1 MSASVFL
8 SPALISIAAI
18 LYAASFLINSY
29 VMGSFSFSLGVSWV
43 FLPAGLRLLLTLL
56 FDKNGATGI
65 AIASIA
71 ISLGFYFEDPVLGVG
86 AGIIS
91 GLAPYIAK
99 LLVFRDAQSS
109 SDLSQLDAKQ
119 LLNCIFVF
127 SVVSPLMHQAWYSLH
142 HKDGLFFEHLGVMI
156 IGDLIG
162 TFIVIYLAK
171 ATIFLYKQR
180 VSKKQ
185 VRD

>member
-1 MSASVFL
+1 MPPSVFL

-56 FDKNGATGI
+56 LDKNGALGI
-65 AIASIA
+65 AIASVA
-71 ISLGFYFEDPVLGVG
+71 ISLGFYFEDPVLGIG

-99 LLVFRDAQSS
+99 LIVFRDSHS
-109 SDLSQLDAKQ
+109 NSDLSQLDSKQ
-119 LLNCIFVF
+119 LLNCVFIF
-127 SVVSPLMHQAWYSLH
+127 SVVSPLMHQVWYSLH
-142 HKDGLFFEHLGVMI
+142 NKDGLFFEALGVMI

-162 TFIVIYLAK
+162 TFIVIYFAK
-171 ATIFLYKQR
+171 AAIYLYKKRALNQ
-180 VSKKQ
+180 KA
-185 VRD
+185 

>member
-18 LYAASFLINSY
+18 LYAASFSINSY

-56 FDKNGATGI
+56 LDKNGALGI
-65 AIASIA
+65 AIASVA
-71 ISLGFYFEDPVLGVG
+71 ISLGFYFEDPVLGIG

-99 LLVFRDAQSS
+99 LLVFPDGDSS
-109 SDLSQLDAKQ
+109 RDLSQLDAKK
-119 LLNCIFVF
+119 LLNCVFVF

-142 HKDGLFFEHLGVMI
+142 NKDGSFFEGLGVMI

-162 TFIVIYLAK
+162 TLLVIYLAK
-171 ATIFLYKQR
+171 AAIFLYK
-180 VSKKQ
+180 KKASNI
-185 VRD
+185 

>member
-8 SPALISIAAI
+8 SPSLISIAAI
-18 LYAASFLINSY
+18 LYSASFLINSY

-56 FDKNGATGI
+56 LGKNGALGI

-71 ISLGFYFEDPVLGVG
+71 ISLGFYFEDPVLGIG

-99 LLVFRDAQSS
+99 LLVFPNKGSS
-109 SDLSQLDAKQ
+109 RDLSQLDSKQ
-119 LLNCIFVF
+119 LLNCVFVF

-142 HKDGLFFEHLGVMI
+142 NKDGLFFEDLGVMI

-162 TFIVIYLAK
+162 TLIVIYLAK
-171 ATIFLYKQR
+171 AAIFLYK
-180 VSKKQ
+180 KKASNH
-185 VRD
+185 

>member
-1 MSASVFL
+1 MPASVFL

-18 LYAASFLINSY
+18 LYAASFSINSY

-56 FDKNGATGI
+56 LDKNGALGI
-65 AIASIA
+65 AIASVA
-71 ISLGFYFEDPVLGVG
+71 ISLGFYFEDPIIGIG

-99 LLVFRDAQSS
+99 LIVFRDSHSS

-127 SVVSPLMHQAWYSLH
+127 SIVSPLMHQAWFALH
-142 HKDGLFFEHLGVMI
+142 NEEILFFEHLGVMI

-162 TFIVIYLAK
+162 TFIVIYFAK
-171 ATIFLYKQR
+171 AVIYLYKKRSLNQ
-180 VSKKQ
+180 KA
-185 VRD
+185 

>member
-8 SPALISIAAI
+8 SPVLISIAAI
-18 LYAASFLINSY
+18 LYAASFSINSY

-56 FDKNGATGI
+56 LDKNGALGI

-71 ISLGFYFEDPVLGVG
+71 ISLGFYFEDPVLGIG

-99 LLVFRDAQSS
+99 LLVFPNKGSS
-109 SDLSQLDAKQ
+109 RDLSQLDSKQ
-119 LLNCIFVF
+119 LLNCVFVF

-142 HKDGLFFEHLGVMI
+142 NKDGLFFEGLGVMI

-162 TFIVIYLAK
+162 TLIVIYLAK
-171 ATIFLYKQR
+171 AAIFLYK
-180 VSKKQ
+180 KKASNH
-185 VRD
+185 

>member
-1 MSASVFL
+1 MFPSVFL
-8 SPALISIAAI
+8 SPTLISIAAI

-56 FDKNGATGI
+56 LDKNGAIGI

-71 ISLGFYFEDPVLGVG
+71 ISLGFYFEDLILGIG
-86 AGIIS
+86 AGVIS

-99 LLVFRDAQSS
+99 LLVFPDSDSNR
-109 SDLSQLDAKQ
+109 DLSQLDAKQ
-119 LLNCIFVF
+119 LLNCVFVF
-127 SVVSPLMHQAWYSLH
+127 SVVSPIMHQAWYSLH
-142 HKDGLFFEHLGVMI
+142 NKEGLFFEELGVMI

-162 TFIVIYLAK
+162 TLIIIYLAK
-171 ATIFLYKQR
+171 AAIFLYKKR
-180 VSKKQ
+180 ASNH
-185 VRD
+185 

>member
-1 MSASVFL
+1 MSPSVFL
-8 SPALISIAAI
+8 SPTLISIAAI

-56 FDKNGATGI
+56 LDKNGAIGI

-71 ISLGFYFEDPVLGVG
+71 ISLGFYFEDLILGIG
-86 AGIIS
+86 AGVIS

-99 LLVFRDAQSS
+99 LLVFPDSDSNR
-109 SDLSQLDAKQ
+109 DLSQLDAKQ
-119 LLNCIFVF
+119 LLNCVFVF
-127 SVVSPLMHQAWYSLH
+127 SVVSPIMHQAWYSLH
-142 HKDGLFFEHLGVMI
+142 NKEGLFFEELGVMI

-162 TFIVIYLAK
+162 TLIIIYLAK
-171 ATIFLYKQR
+171 AAIFLYKKR
-180 VSKKQ
+180 ASNH
-185 VRD
+185 

>member
-1 MSASVFL
+1 MPLSIFF
-8 SPALISIAAI
+8 SPALICIAAT

-56 FDKNGATGI
+56 LDKNGALGI

-71 ISLGFYFEDPVLGVG
+71 ISLGFYFEDPILGIG

-99 LLVFRDAQSS
+99 LLVFRDSDLKQ
-109 SDLSQLDAKQ
+109 DLSQLDAKQ
-119 LLNCIFVF
+119 LLNCVFVF
-127 SVVSPLMHQAWYSLH
+127 SIVSPLMHQAWYKLH
-142 HKDGLFFEHLGVMI
+142 NPESSFFEGLGVMI
-156 IGDLIG
+156 VGDLIG
-162 TFIVIYLAK
+162 TFIVIYVAK
-171 ATIFLYKQR
+171 AAIFLYKKKR
-180 VSKKQ
+180 VNLKA
-185 VRD
+185 

>member
-1 MSASVFL
+1 MFSSVFL

-18 LYAASFLINSY
+18 LYAVSFLINSY

-56 FDKNGATGI
+56 FDKNGAIGI
-65 AIASIA
+65 AVASIA
-71 ISLGFYFEDPVLGVG
+71 ISLGFYFEDPILGIG

-99 LLVFRDAQSS
+99 LIVFRD
-109 SDLSQLDAKQ
+109 SDLKQDLSELDAKQ

-127 SVVSPLMHQAWYSLH
+127 SIVSPLMHQAWYSLH
-142 HKDGLFFEHLGVMI
+142 NKDGFFFEHLGVMI

-162 TFIVIYLAK
+162 TFIVIYFAK
-171 ATIFLYKQR
+171 AVIFLYKKRAFNQ
-180 VSKKQ
+180 KA
-185 VRD
+185 

>member
-1 MSASVFL
+1 MFSPVFL

-18 LYAASFLINSY
+18 LYAASFLINSF

-56 FDKNGATGI
+56 LDKNGALGI

-71 ISLGFYFEDPVLGVG
+71 ISLGFYFEDPILGIG

-99 LLVFRDAQSS
+99 LLVFSDKDSKR
-109 SDLSQLDAKQ
+109 DLSQLDAKQ
-119 LLNCIFVF
+119 LLNCVFVF
-127 SVVSPLMHQAWYSLH
+127 SVVSPLMHQVWYSLH
-142 HKDGLFFEHLGVMI
+142 KEDSLFFEDLGVMI

-162 TFIVIYLAK
+162 TLIVIYLAK
-171 ATIFLYKQR
+171 AAIFLYK
-180 VSKKQ
+180 KKAFNH
-185 VRD
+185 

>member
-1 MSASVFL
+1 MSPSVFI
-8 SPALISIAAI
+8 SPTLISIAAI

-29 VMGSFSFSLGVSWV
+29 AMGAFSFSLGVSWV

-56 FDKNGATGI
+56 LDKNGAIGI

-71 ISLGFYFEDPVLGVG
+71 ISLGFYFEDPILGIG

-99 LLVFRDAQSS
+99 LLVFPDGDSS
-109 SDLSQLDAKQ
+109 RDLSQLDAKK
-119 LLNCIFVF
+119 LLNCVFIF
-127 SVVSPLMHQAWYSLH
+127 SVVSPIMHQAWYSLH
-142 HKDGLFFEHLGVMI
+142 NKEGLFFEELGVMI

-162 TFIVIYLAK
+162 TLIVIYIAK
-171 ATIFLYKQR
+171 AAIFLYK
-180 VSKKQ
+180 KKASSI
-185 VRD
+185 

>member
-1 MSASVFL
+1 MFPSVFL
-8 SPALISIAAI
+8 SPTLISIAAI

-56 FDKNGATGI
+56 LDKNGAIGI

-71 ISLGFYFEDPVLGVG
+71 ISLGFYFEDLILGIG
-86 AGIIS
+86 AGVIS

-99 LLVFRDAQSS
+99 LLVFPDSDSNR
-109 SDLSQLDAKQ
+109 DLSQLDAKK
-119 LLNCIFVF
+119 LLNCVFVF

-142 HKDGLFFEHLGVMI
+142 NKDGSFFEDLGVMI

-162 TFIVIYLAK
+162 TLLVIYLAK
-171 ATIFLYKQR
+171 AGIFLYK
-180 VSKKQ
+180 KKASNI
-185 VRD
+185 

>member
-1 MSASVFL
+1 MFPSIFL
-8 SPALISIAAI
+8 SPILISVAAI
-18 LYAASFLINSY
+18 LYAASFFINSY

-56 FDKNGATGI
+56 LDKNGALGI

-71 ISLGFYFEDPVLGVG
+71 ISLGFYFEDPILGIG

-99 LLVFRDAQSS
+99 LMVFPDKDSGR
-109 SDLSQLDAKQ
+109 DLSQLDSKQ
-119 LLNCIFVF
+119 LLNCVFVF
-127 SVVSPLMHQAWYSLH
+127 SVVSPLMHQAWYSVH
-142 HKDGLFFEHLGVMI
+142 NKESLFFEDLGVMI

-162 TFIVIYLAK
+162 TLIVIYLAK
-171 ATIFLYKQR
+171 AVIYLYKKRIFNQK
-180 VSKKQ
+180 V
-185 VRD
+185 

>member
-1 MSASVFL
+1 MSPSIFL
-8 SPALISIAAI
+8 SPALISVAAI

-43 FLPAGLRLLLTLL
+43 FLPAGLRLLLTLVL
-56 FDKNGATGI
+56 DKNGALGI

-71 ISLGFYFEDPVLGVG
+71 ISLGFYFEDSVLGIG

-99 LLVFRDAQSS
+99 LLVFPDKDSS
-109 SDLSQLDAKQ
+109 RDLSQLDSKQ
-119 LLNCIFVF
+119 LLNCVFVF
-127 SVVSPLMHQAWYSLH
+127 SVVSPLMHQVWYSLH
-142 HKDGLFFEHLGVMI
+142 NKEILFFEHLGVMI

-162 TFIVIYLAK
+162 TLIVIYVAK
-171 ATIFLYKQR
+171 AAIFLYKKR
-180 VSKKQ
+180 IST
-185 VRD
+185 

>member
-8 SPALISIAAI
+8 SPALISIAAF

-56 FDKNGATGI
+56 LDKNGALGI
-65 AIASIA
+65 ALASIA
-71 ISLGFYFEDPVLGVG
+71 ISLGFYFEDPILGIG

-91 GLAPYIAK
+91 GLAPYMAK
-99 LLVFRDAQSS
+99 LLVFRDSDLKH
-109 SDLSQLDAKQ
+109 DLSQLDAKQ
-119 LLNCIFVF
+119 LLNCVFIF
-127 SVVSPLMHQAWYSLH
+127 SIVSPLMHQAWYKLYNPES
-142 HKDGLFFEHLGVMI
+142 LFFEGLGVMI

-162 TFIVIYLAK
+162 TFIVIYFAK
-171 ATIFLYKQR
+171 TAIFLYK
-180 VSKKQ
+180 KKSLNQ
-185 VRD
+185 KA

>member
-56 FDKNGATGI
+56 LDKNGALGI

-71 ISLGFYFEDPVLGVG
+71 ISLGFYFEDPVLGIG

-91 GLAPYIAK
+91 GLAPYIAT
-99 LLVFRDAQSS
+99 LLVFSDKDSNR
-109 SDLSQLDAKQ
+109 DLSQLDAKQ
-119 LLNCIFVF
+119 LLNCVFVF
-127 SVVSPLMHQAWYSLH
+127 SVVSPLMHQAWFSLNN
-142 HKDGLFFEHLGVMI
+142 KDGLFFEHLGVMI

-162 TFIVIYLAK
+162 TLIVIYLAK
-171 ATIFLYKQR
+171 AAIYLYKRR
-180 VSKKQ
+180 VFNQKA
-185 VRD
+185 

>member
-1 MSASVFL
+1 MSPSVFI
-8 SPALISIAAI
+8 SPTLISIAAI

-56 FDKNGATGI
+56 LDKNGAIGI

-71 ISLGFYFEDPVLGVG
+71 ISLGFYFEDLILGIG
-86 AGIIS
+86 AGVIS

-99 LLVFRDAQSS
+99 LLVFPDSDSNR
-109 SDLSQLDAKQ
+109 DLSQLDAKQ
-119 LLNCIFVF
+119 LLNCVFVF
-127 SVVSPLMHQAWYSLH
+127 SVVSPIMHQAWYSLH
-142 HKDGLFFEHLGVMI
+142 NKEGLFFEELGVMI

-162 TFIVIYLAK
+162 TLIVIYLAK
-171 ATIFLYKQR
+171 AGIFLYKKR
-180 VSKKQ
+180 ASNT
-185 VRD
+185 

>member
-1 MSASVFL
+1 MLPSVL
-8 SPALISIAAI
+8 ISPTLISIAAI
-18 LYAASFLINSY
+18 LYAVSFLINSY

-56 FDKNGATGI
+56 FDKNGAIGI

-71 ISLGFYFEDPVLGVG
+71 ISLGFYFEDPVLGIG

-99 LLVFRDAQSS
+99 LIVFRSS
-109 SDLSQLDAKQ
+109 PLGSDLSQLDAKQ

-127 SVVSPLMHQAWYSLH
+127 SIVSPLMHQAWFSLH

-162 TFIVIYLAK
+162 TFIVIYFAK
-171 ATIFLYKQR
+171 AVIFLYKKRSFNQ
-180 VSKKQ
+180 KA
-185 VRD
+185 

>member
-18 LYAASFLINSY
+18 LYAVSFLINSY

-56 FDKNGATGI
+56 LDKNGALGI

-71 ISLGFYFEDPVLGVG
+71 ISLGFFFDDPVLGIG

-99 LLVFRDAQSS
+99 LLVFSEKDSGR
-109 SDLSQLDAKQ
+109 DLSQLDSKQ
-119 LLNCIFVF
+119 LLNCVFVF

-142 HKDGLFFEHLGVMI
+142 NKASSFFEHLGVMI

-162 TFIVIYLAK
+162 TLIVIYLAK
-171 ATIFLYKQR
+171 AAIFLYK
-180 VSKKQ
+180 KKALNL
-185 VRD
+185 

>member
-1 MSASVFL
+1 MFSPVFL

-29 VMGSFSFSLGVSWV
+29 AMGAFSFSLGVSWV

-56 FDKNGATGI
+56 LDKSGALGI

-71 ISLGFYFEDPVLGVG
+71 ISLGFYFEDPVLGIG

-99 LLVFRDAQSS
+99 LLVFSDKDSNR
-109 SDLSQLDAKQ
+109 DLSQLDAKQ
-119 LLNCIFVF
+119 LLNCVFVF

-142 HKDGLFFEHLGVMI
+142 KQDGLFFEDLGVMI

-162 TFIVIYLAK
+162 TLIVIYLAK
-171 ATIFLYKQR
+171 AAIFLYK
-180 VSKKQ
+180 KKASNH
-185 VRD
+185 

>member
-1 MSASVFL
+1 MSPSVFL
-8 SPALISIAAI
+8 SPTLISIAAI

-56 FDKNGATGI
+56 LDKNGAIGI

-71 ISLGFYFEDPVLGVG
+71 ISLGFYFENLILGIG
-86 AGIIS
+86 AGVIS

-99 LLVFRDAQSS
+99 LLVFLDSDSNR
-109 SDLSQLDAKQ
+109 DLSQLDAKQ
-119 LLNCIFVF
+119 LLNCVFVF
-127 SVVSPLMHQAWYSLH
+127 SVVSPIMHQAWYSLH
-142 HKDGLFFEHLGVMI
+142 NKEGLFFEELGVMI

-162 TFIVIYLAK
+162 TLIIIYLAK
-171 ATIFLYKQR
+171 AAIFLYKKR
-180 VSKKQ
+180 ASNY
-185 VRD
+185 

>member
-1 MSASVFL
+1 MSPSVFI
-8 SPALISIAAI
+8 SPTLISIAAI

-56 FDKNGATGI
+56 LDKNGAIGI

-71 ISLGFYFEDPVLGVG
+71 ISLGFYFEDLILGIG
-86 AGIIS
+86 AGVIS

-99 LLVFRDAQSS
+99 LLVFPDSDSNR
-109 SDLSQLDAKQ
+109 DLSQLDAKQ
-119 LLNCIFVF
+119 LLNCVFVF
-127 SVVSPLMHQAWYSLH
+127 SVVSPIMHQAWYSLH
-142 HKDGLFFEHLGVMI
+142 NKEGLFFEELGVMI

-162 TFIVIYLAK
+162 TLIIIYLAK
-171 ATIFLYKQR
+171 AAIFLYKKR
-180 VSKKQ
+180 ASNH
-185 VRD
+185 

>member
-8 SPALISIAAI
+8 SPVLISIAAI
-18 LYAASFLINSY
+18 LYAVSFLINSY

-56 FDKNGATGI
+56 FDKNGAIGI

-71 ISLGFYFEDPVLGVG
+71 ISLGFYFEDPVLGIG
-86 AGIIS
+86 AGVIS

-99 LLVFRDAQSS
+99 LLVFPDKGSS
-109 SDLSQLDAKQ
+109 RDLSQLDAKQ
-119 LLNCIFVF
+119 LLNCVFVF
-127 SVVSPLMHQAWYSLH
+127 SVVSPLMHQAWYLLH
-142 HKDGLFFEHLGVMI
+142 NQETLFFEHLGVMI

-162 TFIVIYLAK
+162 TLIVIYLAK
-171 ATIFLYKQR
+171 VAIFLYK
-180 VSKKQ
+180 KKASSH
-185 VRD
+185 

>member
-56 FDKNGATGI
+56 LDKNGALGI
-65 AIASIA
+65 AIASVA
-71 ISLGFYFEDPVLGVG
+71 ISLGFYFEDPVLGIG

-99 LLVFRDAQSS
+99 LIVFRDSHSS

-127 SVVSPLMHQAWYSLH
+127 SIVSPLMHQAWFSLH
-142 HKDGLFFEHLGVMI
+142 NEEILFFEHLGVMI

-162 TFIVIYLAK
+162 TFIVIYFAK
-171 ATIFLYKQR
+171 AAIYLYKKRALNQ
-180 VSKKQ
+180 KA
-185 VRD
+185 

>member
-18 LYAASFLINSY
+18 LYAASFSINSY

-56 FDKNGATGI
+56 LDKNGALGI

-71 ISLGFYFEDPVLGVG
+71 ISLGFYFEDPVLGIG

-99 LLVFRDAQSS
+99 LLVFPNKGSS
-109 SDLSQLDAKQ
+109 RDLSQLDSKQ
-119 LLNCIFVF
+119 LLNCVFVF

-142 HKDGLFFEHLGVMI
+142 NKDGLFFEDLGVMI

-162 TFIVIYLAK
+162 TLIVIYLAK
-171 ATIFLYKQR
+171 AAHFLYK
-180 VSKKQ
+180 KKASNH
-185 VRD
+185 